1 MHHRQD
7 LISRLQDEIG
17 AWDQELAT
25 ADDGHGMDLVCLACY
40 DGDKAEHGILSL
52 AYDRMSVTVP

>member
-1 MHHRQD
+1 MHHRRG

-25 ADDGHGMDLVCLACY
+25 ADDGRQLH
-40 DGDKAEHGILSL
+40 
-52 AYDRMSVTVP
+52 P